1 LPRDVVR
8 WIYSLVTMEYYDG
21 LTQRYSRVLF
31 RAALSDLAKY
41 SIRKSME
48 SSIVIIPYLAA
59 CHFWSRGCRLVLNL
73 YCYIPNFINI
83 GWFFAEIWRY
93 NDFQHGGRSP
103 FWICCDVI
111 ILHQGIHFHR
121 PNIVLNFYVDWFC
134 TFWHTCTCNII
145 YWHFGCIGLLMD
157 HANLGLCMGGITW
170 FVFGGVKSNPVF
182 GLRIPR
188 FLFTM

>member
-1 LPRDVVR
+1 MQIHHSSFSTPNVMAIFRRDPLTGTSIAGGYKKLQFLTSISLYRVLSTVRPSRVVNRVPPDRGKLVILIAAVCVLQHSNEAHLTVLLWRLLPRDVVR

-83 GWFFAEIWRY
+83 G
-93 NDFQHGGRSP
+93 
-103 FWICCDVI
+103 
-111 ILHQGIHFHR
+111 
-121 PNIVLNFYVDWFC
+121 
-134 TFWHTCTCNII
+134 
-145 YWHFGCIGLLMD
+145 
-157 HANLGLCMGGITW
+157 
-170 FVFGGVKSNPVF
+170 
-182 GLRIPR
+182 
-188 FLFTM
+188 